1 MPLKVIHTEG
11 SLLRRKRMILKE
23 LGDRRSD
30 LVRSPGRQNKMEKC
44 PPGNWRQKTGDRT
57 IAERLEM
64 LD

>member
-30 LVRSPGRQNKMEKC
+30 LVRSPGKAEQDGEVSTWKLE
-44 PPGNWRQKTGDRT
+44 TEDR
-57 IAERLEM
+57 RPYHS
-64 LD
+64 